1 MCFCSLMRMN
11 PTMFTERETSMREK
25 PIAEVYPQ
33 TNKSFHG
40 SHNPRR
46 MEIVMCK
53 AELVLCIDLFTY
65 CFSCWNSG
73 EKVFPQE
80 KIFSSCLILFMVEQ
94 SYSRC
99 STHTHTHAR
108 AHTHTHWMKV
118 RVSSFSISS
127 LGCIAMKK
135 HLTVSWQDGG
145 FYWKVRNKITVG
157 QKRIKVFV
165 GK

>member
-99 STHTHTHAR
+99 SKHTHTHAR
-108 AHTHTHWMKV
+108 THTHTLNESASVKLFYKQPRLHCYEKT
-118 RVSSFSISS
+118 SHSILTRWWFLLES
-127 LGCIAMKK
+127 KK
-135 HLTVSWQDGG
+135 
-145 FYWKVRNKITVG
+145 
-157 QKRIKVFV
+157 
-165 GK
+165 